1 MDANR
6 LQKIA
11 KSVLAEC
18 KDDRKKA
25 LATHDYF
32 KAMVEANPTDSVA
45 KNLMVD
51 CLKLA
56 QQSKNNVVKMVDL
69 LIKLDTQ
76 VREKSG
82 GSNSAFE
89 ELASL
94 VDE

>member
-11 KSVLAEC
+11 NAVLKEC
-18 KDDRKKA
+18 KEDRTKA

-32 KAMVEANPTDSVA
+32 KDMVETNPTDSVA

-56 QQSKNNVVKMVDL
+56 QQSKTNVIKMVDL
-69 LIKLDTQ
+69 LIKLDVQ
-76 VREKSG
+76 VRTKSG

-94 VDE
+94 IDE